1 MDCFSYK
8 NSSLFCEDV
17 NLQDIANKYGTPT
30 YVYSRRTL
38 EQNIDLYQQSFKN
51 KNSLICFSVKSLNNL
66 AILKILNDKECGF
79 DIVSYG
85 ELMRVLHV
93 GADPNK
99 IIFSGV
105 GKSEM
110 EIVEGINNGILSF
123 NIESESELH
132 RIERI
137 ASKLKKQVSVA
148 IRFNPEIDSGG
159 HDYITTGRK
168 GDKFGISSEN
178 FVLKLC
184 DFINNSSNLNLIG
197 LACHIG
203 SQILDIE
210 NYKLTA
216 RAIIN
221 LADKINKTGIDLEFL
236 DLGGGLGI
244 TYIDDIVPSTANLIS
259 LIEDEFKGRDEK
271 IILEPGRSISGNAGV
286 LLTKVEYIKD
296 DFLIVDA
303 AMNDLLRPSLYKAKH
318 DVWNVTQTQN
328 EKKNWTIVGPVC
340 ESSDVII
347 KDHKIHASE
356 NDFLAI
362 KTAGAY
368 GFVMSS
374 NYNSRMRCAE
384 VLVNGNKHYEIRK
397 RESFGDLIK
406 NEIINND

>member
-17 NLQDIANKYGTPT
+17 NLQDIANEYGTPT
-30 YVYSRRTL
+30 YVYSRKTL

-259 LIEDEFKGRDEK
+259 LIEDEFKDRDEK

>member
-303 AMNDLLRPSLYKAKH
+303 AMNDLLRPSLYKARH
-318 DVWNVTQTQN
+318 DVWNVSQAQK
-328 EKKNWTIVGPVC
+328 EEKNWTIVGPVC

-406 NEIINND
+406 NEIMNND

>member
-17 NLQDIANKYGTPT
+17 NLQDIANEYGTPT

-137 ASKLKKQVSVA
+137 ASNLKKQVSVA

-303 AMNDLLRPSLYKAKH
+303 AMNDLLRPSLYKARH
-318 DVWNVTQTQN
+318 DVWNVSQAQK
-328 EKKNWTIVGPVC
+328 EEKNWTIVGPVC

>member
-1 MDCFSYK
+1 MC
-8 NSSLFCEDV
+8 
-17 NLQDIANKYGTPT
+17 
-30 YVYSRRTL
+30 
-38 EQNIDLYQQSFKN
+38 
-51 KNSLICFSVKSLNNL
+51 
-66 AILKILNDKECGF
+66 
-79 DIVSYG
+79 
-85 ELMRVLHV
+85 
-93 GADPNK
+93 
-99 IIFSGV
+99 
-105 GKSEM
+105 
-110 EIVEGINNGILSF
+110 
-123 NIESESELH
+123 
-132 RIERI
+132 
-137 ASKLKKQVSVA
+137 
-148 IRFNPEIDSGG
+148 IRD
-159 HDYITTGRK
+159 R
-168 GDKFGISSEN
+168 
-178 FVLKLC
+178 
-184 DFINNSSNLNLIG
+184 NNSSNLNLIG
-197 LACHIG
+197 LACHIC

-259 LIEDEFKGRDEK
+259 LIEDEFKDRDEK

-328 EKKNWTIVGPVC
+328 EEKNWTIVGPVC

>member
-1 MDCFSYK
+1 
-8 NSSLFCEDV
+8 
-17 NLQDIANKYGTPT
+17 
-30 YVYSRRTL
+30 
-38 EQNIDLYQQSFKN
+38 
-51 KNSLICFSVKSLNNL
+51 
-66 AILKILNDKECGF
+66 
-79 DIVSYG
+79 
-85 ELMRVLHV
+85 MRVLHV

-105 GKSEM
+105 GKSET
-110 EIVEGINNGILSF
+110 EIIEGINNGILSF

-132 RIERI
+132 RIESI

-259 LIEDEFKGRDEK
+259 LIEDEFKDRDEK

-303 AMNDLLRPSLYKAKH
+303 AMNDLLRPSLYKARH
-318 DVWNVTQTQN
+318 DVWNVSQAQK
-328 EKKNWTIVGPVC
+328 EEKNWTIVGPVC

>member
-17 NLQDIANKYGTPT
+17 NLQDIANEYGTPT

-110 EIVEGINNGILSF
+110 EIVEGINNEILSF
-123 NIESESELH
+123 NIESESELY
-132 RIERI
+132 RIESI

-184 DFINNSSNLNLIG
+184 DFINDSSNLNLIG

-210 NYKLTA
+210 NYRLTA

-221 LADKINKTGIDLEFL
+221 LADKINKTGIELEFL

-259 LIEDEFKGRDEK
+259 LIEDEFKDRDEK

-318 DVWNVTQTQN
+318 DVWNVSQTQN
-328 EKKNWTIVGPVC
+328 EEKNWTIVGPVC

-384 VLVNGNKHYEIRK
+384 VLVNGNKHHEIRK

>member
-17 NLQDIANKYGTPT
+17 NLQDIANEYGTPA

-137 ASKLKKQVSVA
+137 AYKLKKQVSVA

-259 LIEDEFKGRDEK
+259 LIEDEFKDRDEK

-303 AMNDLLRPSLYKAKH
+303 AMNDLLRPSLYKARH
-318 DVWNVTQTQN
+318 DVWNVSQAQK
-328 EKKNWTIVGPVC
+328 EEKNWTIVGPVC

-397 RESFGDLIK
+397 RESFGDQYLFHQQQ
-406 NEIINND
+406 

>member
-17 NLQDIANKYGTPT
+17 NLLDIADEYGTPT
-30 YVYSRRTL
+30 YIYSRKTL
-38 EQNIDLYQQSFKN
+38 EQNIDLYKQSFKN

-66 AILKILNDKECGF
+66 AILKIINDKECGF

-123 NIESESELH
+123 NIESESELQ

-137 ASKLKKQVSVA
+137 ASKLKKQVNVA

-210 NYKLTA
+210 NYRLTA

-221 LADKINKTGIDLEFL
+221 LADKIKKTGIELEFL

-244 TYIDDIVPSTANLIS
+244 PYIDDIVPSAANLIS
-259 LIEDEFKGRDEK
+259 LIEEEFKDRDEK

-318 DVWNVTQTQN
+318 DVWNVSQTQN
-328 EKKNWTIVGPVC
+328 KEKNWTIVGPVC

-347 KDHKIHASE
+347 KDHKIHALE

-384 VLVNGNKHYEIRK
+384 VLVNGSNHYEIRK
-397 RESFGDLIK
+397 RESFSDLIK
-406 NEIINND
+406 NEIIIND